1 MRLTSTYPFRG
12 QQQGV
17 ALISILLI
25 VVIATVLGAAMTTE
39 QNFSINRARVSFDQ
53 SIVKQYALGG
63 EELARQ
69 ILRQDFIDSPE
80 VDHLGEQWAVPGDVF
95 EFEDG
100 EIELQII
107 DLQSRMNVNGLAST
121 EANNNGQ
128 NGSANSQLDDSTNG
142 SSNGSLNG
150 SPNSS
155 TQDNDTK
162 ARLIRLFTQQGAE
175 DRHVHNLKDWIDA
188 DDANDGLGAEDY
200 AYLGLDKPY
209 RTAGQLIGDISE
221 LRLLLE
227 MEPQQFQLIAPYLVA
242 LPDVQIEVNVNTAS
256 AGVLQA
262 LLPGTDL
269 GTLESLVADRDGGQ
283 PFESTSAFLVQAGVQ
298 GVLNGI
304 TVRSEFFQVSIKA
317 RYQDRF
323 GYLTS
328 IIQRDGT
335 DGSMRVIYRD
345 QSKKILPKVT
355 EQKLENTQA
364 STRTSTRTLTRTSTR
379 KLTRRSLNSVAPL
392 RRVIDVL
399 AGPVTRRTTSVA
411 TSPLVA
417 ATTERH
423 NG

>member
-128 NGSANSQLDDSTNG
+128 NGSANSQLDDST
-142 SSNGSLNG
+142 NGSLNG

-364 STRTSTRTLTRTSTR
+364 STRTLTRTSTR

-392 RRVIDVL
+392 
-399 AGPVTRRTTSVA
+399 
-411 TSPLVA
+411 
-417 ATTERH
+417 
-423 NG
+423 

>member
-128 NGSANSQLDDSTNG
+128 NGSANGQLDDST
-142 SSNGSLNG
+142 NG

-364 STRTSTRTLTRTSTR
+364 STRTLTRTSTR
-379 KLTRRSLNSVAPL
+379 KLTRRSFNSVAPL
-392 RRVIDVL
+392 HRVIDVL

>member
-128 NGSANSQLDDSTNG
+128 NGSANSQLDDST
-142 SSNGSLNG
+142 NGSLNG

-364 STRTSTRTLTRTSTR
+364 STRTSTRTLTR
-379 KLTRRSLNSVAPL
+379 SLNSVAPL
-392 RRVIDVL
+392 RQVIDVL

>member
-128 NGSANSQLDDSTNG
+128 NGSANSQLDDSTND
-142 SSNGSLNG
+142 STNGSLNG

-364 STRTSTRTLTRTSTR
+364 STRTSTR
-379 KLTRRSLNSVAPL
+379 KLTRRSFNSVAPL
-392 RRVIDVL
+392 HRVIDVL

>member
-128 NGSANSQLDDSTNG
+128 NGSANSQLDDSTND
-142 SSNGSLNG
+142 STNGSPNG

-364 STRTSTRTLTRTSTR
+364 STRTSTR

-392 RRVIDVL
+392 HRVIDVL

>member
-128 NGSANSQLDDSTNG
+128 NGSANSQLDDST
-142 SSNGSLNG
+142 NGSLNG

-364 STRTSTRTLTRTSTR
+364 STRTSTR
-379 KLTRRSLNSVAPL
+379 KLTRRSFNSVAPL
-392 RRVIDVL
+392 HRVIDVL

>member
-1 MRLTSTYPFRG
+1 MRLKSTYPFRG

-69 ILRQDFIDSPE
+69 ILRQDFVDSPE

-128 NGSANSQLDDSTNG
+128 NGSANGQLDDST
-142 SSNGSLNG
+142 NG

-242 LPDVQIEVNVNTAS
+242 LPDAQIEVNVNTAS

-304 TVRSEFFQVSIKA
+304 TVRSEFFRVSIKA

-364 STRTSTRTLTRTSTR
+364 STRTSTR
-379 KLTRRSLNSVAPL
+379 KLTRRSFNSVAPL
-392 RRVIDVL
+392 HRVIDVL

>member
-1 MRLTSTYPFRG
+1 MRLKSTYPFRG

-128 NGSANSQLDDSTNG
+128 NGSANGQLDDST
-142 SSNGSLNG
+142 NG

-256 AGVLQA
+256 ASVLQA

-304 TVRSEFFQVSIKA
+304 TVRSEFFRVSIKA

-364 STRTSTRTLTRTSTR
+364 STRTSTR
-379 KLTRRSLNSVAPL
+379 KLTRRSFNSVAPL
-392 RRVIDVL
+392 HRVIDVL

>member
-128 NGSANSQLDDSTNG
+128 NGSANSQLDDST
-142 SSNGSLNG
+142 NGSLNG

-364 STRTSTRTLTRTSTR
+364 STRTLTRTSTR

>member
-128 NGSANSQLDDSTNG
+128 NGSENSQLDDST
-142 SSNGSLNG
+142 NGSLNG

-364 STRTSTRTLTRTSTR
+364 STRTLTRTSTR
-379 KLTRRSLNSVAPL
+379 KLTRKSLNSVAPL
-392 RRVIDVL
+392 RQVIDVL

>member
-128 NGSANSQLDDSTNG
+128 NGSANGQLDDST
-142 SSNGSLNG
+142 NG

-256 AGVLQA
+256 ASVLQA

-364 STRTSTRTLTRTSTR
+364 STRTLTRTSTR
-379 KLTRRSLNSVAPL
+379 KLTRRSFNSVAPL
-392 RRVIDVL
+392 HRVIDVL

>member
-128 NGSANSQLDDSTNG
+128 NGSANSQLDDSTND
-142 SSNGSLNG
+142 STNGSLNG

-364 STRTSTRTLTRTSTR
+364 STRTLTRTS
-379 KLTRRSLNSVAPL
+379 TRRSLNSVAPL

>member
-128 NGSANSQLDDSTNG
+128 NGSANGQLDDST
-142 SSNGSLNG
+142 NG

-364 STRTSTRTLTRTSTR
+364 STRTLTRTSTR

>member
-1 MRLTSTYPFRG
+1 
-12 QQQGV
+12 
-17 ALISILLI
+17 
-25 VVIATVLGAAMTTE
+25 
-39 QNFSINRARVSFDQ
+39 
-53 SIVKQYALGG
+53 
-63 EELARQ
+63 
-69 ILRQDFIDSPE
+69 
-80 VDHLGEQWAVPGDVF
+80 
-95 EFEDG
+95 
-100 EIELQII
+100 
-107 DLQSRMNVNGLAST
+107 
-121 EANNNGQ
+121 
-128 NGSANSQLDDSTNG
+128 
-142 SSNGSLNG
+142 
-150 SPNSS
+150 
-155 TQDNDTK
+155 
-162 ARLIRLFTQQGAE
+162 
-175 DRHVHNLKDWIDA
+175 
-188 DDANDGLGAEDY
+188 
-200 AYLGLDKPY
+200 
-209 RTAGQLIGDISE
+209 
-221 LRLLLE
+221 
-227 MEPQQFQLIAPYLVA
+227 
-242 LPDVQIEVNVNTAS
+242 
-256 AGVLQA
+256 
-262 LLPGTDL
+262 
-269 GTLESLVADRDGGQ
+269 LVADRDGGQ

-364 STRTSTRTLTRTSTR
+364 STRTLTRTSTR

>member
-128 NGSANSQLDDSTNG
+128 NGSENSQLDDSTNG
-142 SSNGSLNG
+142 SLNG

-155 TQDNDTK
+155 AQDNDTK

-364 STRTSTRTLTRTSTR
+364 STRTLTRTSTR

>member
-128 NGSANSQLDDSTNG
+128 NGSENSQLDDSTNG
-142 SSNGSLNG
+142 SLNG
-150 SPNSS
+150 SPNRS

-364 STRTSTRTLTRTSTR
+364 STRTSTR

>member
-128 NGSANSQLDDSTNG
+128 NGPANSQLDDST
-142 SSNGSLNG
+142 NGSLNG

-155 TQDNDTK
+155 TQDNDMK

-364 STRTSTRTLTRTSTR
+364 STRTLTRTSTR

>member
-128 NGSANSQLDDSTNG
+128 NGSANSQLDDST
-142 SSNGSLNG
+142 NGSLNG

-364 STRTSTRTLTRTSTR
+364 STRTLTRTSTR
-379 KLTRRSLNSVAPL
+379 KLTRRSFNSVAPL
-392 RRVIDVL
+392 HRVIDVL

>member
-128 NGSANSQLDDSTNG
+128 NGSANCQLDDST
-142 SSNGSLNG
+142 NGSLNG

-155 TQDNDTK
+155 AQDNDTK

-364 STRTSTRTLTRTSTR
+364 STRTLTRTSTR